1 MLCHLIAGVVY
12 KGFFGDNTVDCRIT
26 DSGYV
31 TLCIVGKV
39 GRITVSVSHLSRL
52 VKAVVG
58 LDYRITLRIGLL
70 DNVVAVIILVGLN
83 VSVFVRMLDQQ
94 TVAIVYAAAGLAVSV
109 GGNSGISLA
118 TFASIV
124 AVIEVR
130 SVIQRILLSKNTTVI
145 VIGVLK
151 VTDTLP

>member
-1 MLCHLIAGVVY
+1 
-12 KGFFGDNTVDCRIT
+12 
-26 DSGYV
+26 
-31 TLCIVGKV
+31 
-39 GRITVSVSHLSRL
+39 
-52 VKAVVG
+52 
-58 LDYRITLRIGLL
+58 
-70 DNVVAVIILVGLN
+70 
-83 VSVFVRMLDQQ
+83 MLDQQ

-151 VTDTLP
+151 VTDTLEYAYDAWGNVLDISGTYASTLGQNNPIRYRGYYYDSETSLYYLNS